1 MEVTGGNG
9 GDPPGQMEPQGQSV
23 DVVTCVFKEQR
34 GPSVLTREED
44 RGTWKLWEGQWAL
57 SCLLSKVDIVA
68 GVGTVVA
75 QWRSEPMWG
84 EESGVAAIMGDW
96 LHGGGYFMCV
106 RVHMHV
112 CSYTHSFPSSV
123 C

>member
-34 GPSVLTREED
+34 GPSVLTRED
-44 RGTWKLWEGQWAL
+44 RGTWKLWEGQWEL